1 MQLHLTFALLY
12 RPPELF
18 VFFVV
23 LPLTPSGISRLLPLT
38 VQDSLSHVLFFPL
51 HLPGLAPVNPSGFLP
66 LLTLQLYSLQLQ
78 PFALGLL
85 LRCLVGCS
93 PHTCMF
99 SERLSPCP

>member
-12 RPPELF
+12 RPPDLF

-23 LPLTPSGISRLLPLT
+23 LPLTPSGISRLLPST

-99 SERLSPCP
+99 SERPSPCP